1 MDDGLIMDYLK
12 KAITATLI
20 LLASPLA
27 SAAVA
32 VDDFLFMDVAQDFE
46 LYFYPERNDSYD
58 NSSFAGFS
66 EASFELVRGEG
77 VIEVLSDGPVFTPDQ
92 GYLGTAEIRYT
103 ISDIDGTDQG
113 TVFIEVQNDA
123 GDFQAVEDAFYMPEN
138 TGGTVTYNVTRNDWV
153 DFGSDFPPQL
163 TGTSGTTT
171 QGGTVVLTPN
181 SSNSIDYTPPSGFT
195 GKDTFT
201 YTLSNSDSGASS
213 QATVTVYVGV
223 EPQGDVTMPGN
234 LSREEARTFA
244 VVVEA
249 CQPGADNNLPCD
261 EIGELSP
268 EEQKQL
274 AQQLSGRHAKLQARA
289 MWQLQRQQ
297 SGNIQ
302 SRLREVR
309 SQRNQIS
316 VDGLN
321 AAILGESL
329 PLGQVLQGVLRGGS
343 AGDGELATPWGVFI
357 NGRISMGEAKETDQR
372 PGYDQDGY
380 DLTLGLDYRFDDTL
394 VLGAASGIGKSD
406 TDFTSMQGQQD
417 ARSFSLISFGNFY
430 PTDNLYIDGLAMWT
444 QGDLDVKRRIAV
456 GSIQQNL
463 SSDTES
469 RQLTAAAS
477 VGYEFNHQRWQSSVY
492 GRLEYSDL
500 TIDGYTESG
509 GSLAL
514 TVGEQSTHSFTSTLG
529 TRIGYAFSWSRGVIV
544 PALDLEYVK
553 EGSDRFSINNQFA
566 DAVSAGSFT
575 INAEE
580 PDTEYMNLSFS
591 ASAVFSGGR
600 SAFVRYETVLL
611 QDSYDFSSYS
621 VGFRTEF

>member
-12 KAITATLI
+12 KAITGA
-20 LLASPLA
+20 LLLTASPLA
-27 SAAVA
+27 LAVVA
-32 VDDFLFMDVAQDFE
+32 VDDYYSMDLETRQDIF
-46 LYFYPERNDSYD
+46 FYPDRNDSFD
-58 NSSFAGFS
+58 NGKEPFT
-66 EASFELVRGEG
+66 EASFELVQGDG
-77 VIEVLSDGPVFTPDQ
+77 IIQVSSDGPSFEPVDFT
-92 GYLGTAEIRYT
+92 GVAEIRYT
-103 ISDIDGTDQG
+103 ITDSSGSDQAS
-113 TVFIEVQNDA
+113 VFIEVQNGA
-123 GDFQAVEDAFYMPEN
+123 ASFQAVEDAFYMPEN
-138 TGGTVTYNVTRNDWV
+138 TGGDPVTYNVIQNDRYT
-153 DFGSDFPPQL
+153 FGNEFLED
-163 TGTSGTTT
+163 TSGTTT

-181 SSNSIDYTPPSGFT
+181 SSTSVDYTPPSGFT

-201 YTLSNSDSGASS
+201 YTLSNNDGDSSV
-213 QATVTVYVGV
+213 ATVTVYVGV
-223 EPQGDVTMPGN
+223 EPQVDVTMPGN

-244 VVVEA
+244 VIVEA

-274 AQQLSGRHAKLQARA
+274 AQQLSGRHAKLQSRA

-357 NGRISMGEAKETDQR
+357 NGKISMGEAKETDQR

-566 DAVSAGSFT
+566 DAVSAGTFT